1 MCQILVFLLMIMGV
15 RANRPTFRGKINAAP
30 AFRAVTKEI
39 DKFTPVEFYV
49 GFEAAGI
56 HGVNGSCSS
65 CFCLVD
71 LQARTIRDLG

>member
-1 MCQILVFLLMIMGV
+1 MIVLVMIVGV

-39 DKFTPVEFYV
+39 DKFTPVEFQV

-56 HGVNGSCSS
+56 HGVK
-65 CFCLVD
+65 L
-71 LQARTIRDLG
+71 